1 MVRLVSLKRSLG
13 WLVVTGLL
21 LASVSPVIAGV
32 VRTGRVAAFST
43 DAWTLGAPGGSSRV
57 VVVGDG
63 DTDLD
68 CYVYNRF
75 GTLIGVD
82 DDSTDYCVVDVYQRT
97 SGNLRIE
104 IRNLGRVWNGYVLS
118 LD

>member
-1 MVRLVSLKRSLG
+1 MVRLVLQKRSLR
-13 WLVVTGLL
+13 WLVAAGLV
-21 LASVSPVIAGV
+21 LASVSPVLAGV

-43 DAWTLGAPGGSSRV
+43 DAWTLWATSGSSRV
-57 VVVGDG
+57 VVDGDG

-75 GTLIGVD
+75 GTLLGAD
-82 DDSTDYCVVDVYQRT
+82 DDSKDYCVVDVYQRT

-104 IRNLGRVWNGYVLS
+104 IRNLGRVWNGYALS